1 MASAS
6 LPRAARVLVANAQEW
21 FSRSLESILAPAQ
34 YTVVRAYTGP
44 AALDLVRQSAPD
56 AIILDL
62 ALPDSD
68 GLKLCRTLRADPHVT
83 ASTPIILTTAG
94 TATRQLRL
102 DALRA
107 GACELRSGPLDPE
120 EFVLGLESR
129 LRSKFDA
136 DRARDGGLTDPA
148 SGIYNAQGLARRAGE
163 IASAA
168 VRRHVV
174 FACAVFVPEAAAAVE
189 LGDRLARAFRAQAR
203 TSDVVAR
210 LGPAEFAVLAPETD
224 AEGIARL
231 ADRLARLVA
240 GAVSGNGSDTVRLR
254 AAHYALPEPP
264 QASLDPLLL
273 VTRARAALGAIPAP

>member
-6 LPRAARVLVANAQEW
+6 PPRAARVLVANAQEW

-34 YTVVRAYTGP
+34 FTVVRAYTGP
-44 AALDLVRQSAPD
+44 A
-56 AIILDL
+56 
-62 ALPDSD
+62 
-68 GLKLCRTLRADPHVT
+68 
-83 ASTPIILTTAG
+83 
-94 TATRQLRL
+94 TRQLRL
-102 DALRA
+102 EALRA
-107 GACELRSGPLDPE
+107 GACELRSGSLDPE

-148 SGIYNAQGLARRAGE
+148 SGVYNTQGLARRAGE
-163 IASAA
+163 IAAA
-168 VRRHVV
+168 AARRKVV

-189 LGDRLARAFRAQAR
+189 LGDRLARAFKAQAR

-210 LGPAEFAVLAPETD
+210 LGPAEFAILAPETD
-224 AEGIARL
+224 AAGIALL
-231 ADRLARLVA
+231 ADRLARVVE
-240 GAVSGNGSDTVRLR
+240 GAIGGNGHGTFRLR